1 MATVA
6 KFIADTSA
14 LSRLHL
20 TDVNAMLAP
29 LIEAGIVATCAAIEF
44 EILWSTRSP
53 AEFEAVHDDRS
64 IGYEW
69 LATEDADWRRA
80 LEVQAEFWAS
90 VKMRTVPLPE
100 LLIAAVAERHRVT
113 ILHYDRD
120 YDLINEITGQPTQW
134 VVPQGSAP

>member
-1 MATVA
+1 MAAVA
-6 KFIADTSA
+6 SSIADTSA

-90 VKMRTVPLPE
+90 ARMRTVPLPD

>member
-69 LATEDADWRRA
+69 LATEDADWHRA

-90 VKMRTVPLPE
+90 ARMRTVPLPD
-100 LLIAAVAERHRVT
+100 LLIATVAERHRVT

-134 VVPQGSAP
+134 VVPQGSIP